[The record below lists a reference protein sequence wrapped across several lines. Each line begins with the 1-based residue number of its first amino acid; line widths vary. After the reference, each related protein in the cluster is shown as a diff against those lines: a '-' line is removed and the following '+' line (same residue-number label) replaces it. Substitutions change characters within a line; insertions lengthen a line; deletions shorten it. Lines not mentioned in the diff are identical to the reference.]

1 MKIKVV
7 VDKSNKNEYKYAV
20 YHGFVRPC
28 SLIPLYTHWILDR
41 NGMAAEELGKY
52 LSHYMDEECIIK
64 FPFGSY
70 HNHIWKKNYREYI
83 KSVEEQNK

>member
-20 YHGFVRPC
+20 YHGFTYPC
-28 SLIPLYTHWILDR
+28 FLIPLYTHWILDR
-41 NGMAAEELGKY
+41 NDMTAEELCKY
-52 LSHYMDEECIIK
+52 LSNYMDEECIIK

>member
-20 YHGFVRPC
+20 YHGFTRPC
-28 SLIPLYTHWILDR
+28 LLNPLYTHWILDR
-41 NGMAAEELGKY
+41 KGMTAEELGKY
-52 LSHYMDEECIIK
+52 LSNYMDEECIIK

-70 HNHIWKKNYREYI
+70 HNRIWKKNYREYI
-83 KSVEEQNK
+83 NSLCDTE